1 MATLETLK
9 TALNAYGVNPYRDD
23 SSYAVSRAQRALSG
37 RTHYVDDDTMKL
49 FGCRINACHV
59 DYNGLYCWILESV
72 AHPSMGRVHRF
83 VLFDVFGTVL
93 TERGE
98 MLRKTRKQAEKDK
111 EAFFG
116 TFDPLAHTE
125 NALREAIAR
134 DQKRISEALAV
145 LDGACHD

>member
-1 MATLETLK
+1 MSTLETLK

-59 DYNGLYCWILESV
+59 DYNGLYCWILESA

>member
-1 MATLETLK
+1 MSTLETLK

>member
-23 SSYAVSRAQRALSG
+23 SSYAISRAQRALSG

-49 FGCRINACHV
+49 FGCRINACRV